1 MSEVLLNVD
10 STINKVDDLQS
21 QLELCTSGSIIC
33 ISPVVRDIDV
43 AKTELPETIN
53 VEVHDANE
61 NIDVL
66 TVELDGCS
74 TSSVA
79 TYNTESGT
87 LLERIE
93 TCNNCLARKNV
104 KIKPANVR
112 PYDMLDDAQAL
123 IDDLNQLVLGKIFA
137 AHDNLDDLNME
148 IVSYSINVRLNA
160 EIDINQE
167 YLTVEEELSNVKE
180 LGESTGKDISSCLD
194 GTEDQINQLP
204 DGYVQ
209 QINQCV
215 SDLQEEFKDY
225 LSDRRYKTDVV
236 INTVSHGKL
245 LTPRDLADEAEKQL
259 NELKNIVQGD
269 ILVAHDNL

>member
-1 MSEVLLNVD
+1 
-10 STINKVDDLQS
+10 
-21 QLELCTSGSIIC
+21 
-33 ISPVVRDIDV
+33 
-43 AKTELPETIN
+43 
-53 VEVHDANE
+53 
-61 NIDVL
+61 
-66 TVELDGCS
+66 
-74 TSSVA
+74 
-79 TYNTESGT
+79 
-87 LLERIE
+87 
-93 TCNNCLARKNV
+93 LAIKNV
-104 KIKPANVR
+104 KIKTANVR

-204 DGYVQ
+204 DTYVQ

-225 LSDRRYKTDVV
+225 LSDRRYNTDVV
-236 INTVSHGKL
+236 INTVQQLSFKL
-245 LTPRDLADEAEKQL
+245 GQCSPDELDCIMNIIDSIEGYEENLPLLIAVEVTKAEENKEIVKAKIQQCSDTGLAGFVQDVTSLLGEITDCV
-259 NELKNIVQGD
+259 NSIVS
-269 ILVAHDNL
+269 

>member
-1 MSEVLLNVD
+1 MMLKQLVVLCFF
-10 STINKVDDLQS
+10 S
-21 QLELCTSGSIIC
+21 
-33 ISPVVRDIDV
+33 
-43 AKTELPETIN
+43 
-53 VEVHDANE
+53 
-61 NIDVL
+61 
-66 TVELDGCS
+66 
-74 TSSVA
+74 
-79 TYNTESGT
+79 
-87 LLERIE
+87 LLIPQ
-93 TCNNCLARKNV
+93 NNCLARKNV

-215 SDLQEEFKDY
+215 SDLQEEFKDF

-236 INTVSHGKL
+236 INTVQQLSFKL
-245 LTPRDLADEAEKQL
+245 GQCSSDDIDCIMNIIDSIEGYEENLPLLIAVEVTKAEENKEIVKAKIQQCSDTGLTGFVQDVTSLLGEITDCV
-259 NELKNIVQGD
+259 NSIVS
-269 ILVAHDNL
+269 